1 MLTCRLNA
9 WYTNIADNRCM
20 PSNNWYATV
29 PPHPARLDE
38 CHEPSDPGGY
48 DKKNSLAVW
57 RVWIHHWFFGTK
69 QNGRRKRTTFILSSI
84 LLSKQACPIAK
95 VCERTLVTAWLQ
107 TRISKLKQPK
117 LWQQIFEFQA
127 LRFDLHSHGC
137 NMVCITANVF
147 ELTALCPVQMQ
158 THSQHHGN
166 IQSKLEHQKKTKQK
180 KRSVPPIY
188 LMLRHSFEID
198 AKHCRSLLWFSM
210 SAVVS
215 EGVWFHMVPLD
226 PKGKM
231 ETQLGTQMYSCHM
244 TYNNQGPN
252 ICFVLLYSCDFL
264 FYSKNILCVR
274 FMLYLNCLFF
284 WNISSWRILF
294 RFYVCSKILT

>member
-166 IQSKLEHQKKTKQK
+166 IQSKLEHQKKQNK
-180 KRSVPPIY
+180 KNAAFHQSIWCYVIPLKLTQSIVDHYYGSPCLLSCRKAFDFTWYLLIPKEKWKPNWERKCIVATWHTTIKAQTSVLFCCIRAIFCFIPKI
-188 LMLRHSFEID
+188 
-198 AKHCRSLLWFSM
+198 FS
-210 SAVVS
+210 VYVS
-215 EGVWFHMVPLD
+215 CC
-226 PKGKM
+226 
-231 ETQLGTQMYSCHM
+231 T
-244 TYNNQGPN
+244 
-252 ICFVLLYSCDFL
+252 
-264 FYSKNILCVR
+264 
-274 FMLYLNCLFF
+274 
-284 WNISSWRILF
+284 
-294 RFYVCSKILT
+294 